1 MSGDSLGDEAQQP
14 DTQWHDLTGFQRDLL
29 MAICRLEA
37 DGAVSG
43 QDIRRAME
51 RDYDAINHGR
61 LYPNLDALVDAGLV
75 TKGEIDA
82 RTNSYQ
88 TTAPAR
94 ELVRRAVQSWV
105 DLLDADRQLMAD
117 GGPTVRYCRDC
128 ESVHP
133 VDAACKPW
141 GERDE

>member
-1 MSGDSLGDEAQQP
+1 MPSNT

-43 QDIRRAME
+43 QDIRRALE
-51 RDYDAINHGR
+51 RDYDAINQGR
-61 LYPNLDALVDAGLV
+61 LYPNLDGLVDAGLV

-88 TTAPAR
+88 TTARAR

-117 GGPTVRYCRDC
+117 GGPTVRYCADC

-141 GERDE
+141 GSTTDDNQR